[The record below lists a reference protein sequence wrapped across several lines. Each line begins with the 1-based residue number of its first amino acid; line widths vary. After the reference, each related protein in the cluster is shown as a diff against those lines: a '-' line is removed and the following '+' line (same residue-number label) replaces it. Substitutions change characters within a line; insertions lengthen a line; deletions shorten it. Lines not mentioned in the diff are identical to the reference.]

1 MNRFSKIVGGAA
13 TLYCSHL
20 VARNV
25 KENLFVEKPLNF
37 HPINPISSG
46 LIQAVKCKAVAENIT
61 SLKTESSD
69 DITVDPSNE
78 VDSTPERKKKTGF
91 KVMFKDLIFV
101 YFKNISFF
109 FLVKF

>member
-25 KENLFVEKPLNF
+25 KENLFVEKPFNF
-37 HPINPISSG
+37 HHINPISSG

-69 DITVDPSNE
+69 DITVEPSNE

-91 KVMFKDLIFV
+91 KVLLTDLIFV
-101 YFKNISFF
+101 YLKKLKFSFCN
-109 FLVKF
+109 